1 MLSLDL
7 PAEPTVPLTPL
18 PDQSS
23 VSSPPPVS
31 ASSKRSRSW
40 AKQLRRRARYLYLK
54 FVRLRGHPEELA
66 RGLAAGV
73 FAGMFPLFG
82 LQTII
87 GVAIALRI
95 KGNPLMA
102 AGGTWI
108 SNPLTYLPIYAFN
121 YRLGSWILG
130 RPVVN
135 LFTDV
140 ESMKT
145 LIDTSADVGVAL
157 MLGSFVMGAI
167 FGTVSYFAGLPLIR
181 RARQRYRRIKHPDSS
196 SS

>member
-1 MLSLDL
+1 VALS
-7 PAEPTVPLTPL
+7 PNPT
-18 PDQSS
+18 
-23 VSSPPPVS
+23 
-31 ASSKRSRSW
+31 SSKPRRSLLERW
-40 AKQLRRRARYLYLK
+40 RRRIRYLYLK
-54 FVRLRGHPEELA
+54 FVRLRGHPKELA

-87 GVAIALRI
+87 GVAIAFRI

-121 YRLGSWILG
+121 YRLGCWLLG
-130 RPVVN
+130 RPAVN

-140 ESMKT
+140 ESLKSWLET
-145 LIDTSADVGVAL
+145 GTDVGIAL
-157 MLGSFVMGAI
+157 MLGSFVMGVL
-167 FGTVSYFAGLPLIR
+167 FGVLSYFAGLPLIR
-181 RARQRYRRIKHPDSS
+181 RARRQYRQIRNSD
-196 SS
+196 

>member
-1 MLSLDL
+1 ML
-7 PAEPTVPLTPL
+7 PVPSTQLSN
-18 PDQSS
+18 QSS
-23 VSSPPPVS
+23 VPTSKVS
-31 ASSKRSRSW
+31 SSKVPRAFGDRL
-40 AKQLRRRARYLYLK
+40 KRRIRYVYLK
-54 FVRLRGHPEELA
+54 FVRLRGHPKELA

-87 GVAIALRI
+87 GVAIAFRI

-121 YRLGSWILG
+121 YRLGCWILG
-130 RPVVN
+130 RPAVN

-140 ESMKT
+140 ESLKAWLET
-145 LIDTSADVGVAL
+145 GADVGVAL
-157 MLGSFVMGAI
+157 MLGSFVMGLI
-167 FGTVSYFAGLPLIR
+167 FGPLSYVIGLPLIR
-181 RARQRYRRIKHPDSS
+181 RARQRYRKLTHHES
-196 SS
+196 

>member
-1 MLSLDL
+1 MSLTLLTDQPSVPTPAHL
-7 PAEPTVPLTPL
+7 P
-18 PDQSS
+18 
-23 VSSPPPVS
+23 
-31 ASSKRSRSW
+31 ASSKPSRSW
-40 AKQLRRRARYLYLK
+40 WAQLQRRSRYIYLK
-54 FVRLRGHPEELA
+54 FIRLRGHPKELA

-82 LQTII
+82 VQTIM

-102 AGGTWI
+102 AAGTWI

-135 LFTDV
+135 LFTDA
-140 ESMKT
+140 ESMKAWVET
-145 LIDTSADVGVAL
+145 GTDVGIAL
-157 MLGSFVMGAI
+157 MLGSAVMGVI
-167 FGTVSYFAGLPLIR
+167 FGLASYFAGLPLIR
-181 RARQRYRRIKHPDSS
+181 RARRQYRQLKHPESH
-196 SS
+196 

>member
-1 MLSLDL
+1 MPFTLPPDRPVVPSSTNVPSL
-7 PAEPTVPLTPL
+7 TK
-18 PDQSS
+18 Q
-23 VSSPPPVS
+23 
-31 ASSKRSRSW
+31 SRSLGN
-40 AKQLRRRARYLYLK
+40 QLKRRARYIYLK
-54 FVRLRGHPEELA
+54 FIRLRGHPKELA

-82 LQTII
+82 LQTIM

-140 ESMKT
+140 ESLKA
-145 LIDTSADVGVAL
+145 LLDSSADVGIAL
-157 MLGSFVMGAI
+157 MLGSVVMGLI
-167 FGTVSYFAGLPLIR
+167 FAPLSYFGGLPLIR
-181 RARQRYRRIKHPDSS
+181 RARRRYRQIRHSDHHS
-196 SS
+196 

>member
-1 MLSLDL
+1 M
-7 PAEPTVPLTPL
+7 
-18 PDQSS
+18 
-23 VSSPPPVS
+23 
-31 ASSKRSRSW
+31 
-40 AKQLRRRARYLYLK
+40 KQWQRRVRYLYLK

-82 LQTII
+82 LQTIM

-145 LIDTSADVGVAL
+145 LLDTSADVGVAL
-157 MLGSFVMGAI
+157 ILGSFVMGAM
-167 FGTVSYFAGLPLIR
+167 FGPASYFAGLPLIR
-181 RARQRYRRIKHPDSS
+181 RARRRYRQIKHSDPS
-196 SS
+196 

>member
-1 MLSLDL
+1 M
-7 PAEPTVPLTPL
+7 PLTQL
-18 PDQSS
+18 PDKSS
-23 VSSPPPVS
+23 VPTSSPI
-31 ASSKRSRSW
+31 SSPKLQRSFTDQLKRRV
-40 AKQLRRRARYLYLK
+40 RYVYLK
-54 FVRLRGHPEELA
+54 FIRLRGHPKELA

-102 AGGTWI
+102 AAGTWI

-121 YRLGSWILG
+121 YRLGCLILG

-140 ESMKT
+140 ESMKAWLET
-145 LIDTSADVGVAL
+145 GADVGVAL
-157 MLGSFVMGAI
+157 MLGSFVMGMI
-167 FGTVSYFAGLPLIR
+167 FGPLSYAAGLPLIR
-181 RARQRYRRIKHPDSS
+181 RARKRYRKLTHHESS
-196 SS
+196 

>member
-7 PAEPTVPLTPL
+7 RAEPPVPRTPL
-18 PDQSS
+18 PDNSS
-23 VSSPPPVS
+23 VTIPTPVPATTKS
-31 ASSKRSRSW
+31 SRSW
-40 AKQLRRRARYLYLK
+40 GNQIKRRVRYVYLK
-54 FVRLRGHPEELA
+54 FIRLRGHPKELA

-82 LQTII
+82 LQTIM

-130 RPVVN
+130 RPAVN

-140 ESMKT
+140 ESMKA

-157 MLGSFVMGAI
+157 MLGSLMMGAI
-167 FGTVSYFAGLPLIR
+167 FGTASYFVGLPLIR
-181 RARQRYRRIKHPDSS
+181 RARRRYRQIKHPEA
-196 SS
+196 

>member
-1 MLSLDL
+1 M
-7 PAEPTVPLTPL
+7 PLIPL
-18 PDQSS
+18 FENPS
-23 VSSPPPVS
+23 VTPPVKSS
-31 ASSKRSRSW
+31 AKSSRPLIEN
-40 AKQLRRRARYLYLK
+40 LRRRIRYVYLK
-54 FVRLRGHPEELA
+54 FIRLRGHPKELA
-66 RGLAAGV
+66 RGVAAGV

-102 AGGTWI
+102 AAGTWI

-130 RPVVN
+130 RPAVN

-140 ESMKT
+140 ESLKGWLET
-145 LIDTSADVGVAL
+145 GADVGVAL

-167 FGTVSYFAGLPLIR
+167 FGPASYFMGLPLIR
-181 RARQRYRRIKHPDSS
+181 RARQRYRRIKHPES
-196 SS
+196 

>member
-1 MLSLDL
+1 M
-7 PAEPTVPLTPL
+7 PTTPL
-18 PDQSS
+18 PHESA
-23 VSSPPPVS
+23 VSSPGRRPQS
-31 ASSKRSRSW
+31 LSSSRSW
-40 AKQLRRRARYLYLK
+40 WVQLKRRSRYIYLK
-54 FVRLRGHPEELA
+54 FIRLRGHPKELA

-82 LQTII
+82 LQTIM
-87 GVAIALRI
+87 GVAIAFRV

-102 AGGTWI
+102 AAGTWI

-140 ESMKT
+140 ESMKAWLET
-145 LIDTSADVGVAL
+145 GADVGLAL

-167 FGTVSYFAGLPLIR
+167 FGTASYFVGLPLIR
-181 RARQRYRRIKHPDSS
+181 RARRRYRQFKHSES
-196 SS
+196 

>member
-1 MLSLDL
+1 MPVPSSTQL
-7 PAEPTVPLTPL
+7 PNKTSVPI
-18 PDQSS
+18 SS
-23 VSSPPPVS
+23 NVSKPKLQRSFGDRL
-31 ASSKRSRSW
+31 KRRI
-40 AKQLRRRARYLYLK
+40 RYIYLK
-54 FVRLRGHPEELA
+54 FVRLRGHPKELA

-121 YRLGSWILG
+121 YRLGCWILG
-130 RPVVN
+130 RPAVN
-135 LFTDV
+135 LFSDV
-140 ESMKT
+140 ESLKSWLET
-145 LIDTSADVGVAL
+145 GADVGIAL
-157 MLGSFVMGAI
+157 MLGSFVMGLI
-167 FGTVSYFAGLPLIR
+167 FGPLSYWVGLPLIH
-181 RARQRYRRIKHPDSS
+181 RARRQYRQFTHPES
-196 SS
+196 

>member
-1 MLSLDL
+1 M
-7 PAEPTVPLTPL
+7 PLTSL
-18 PDQSS
+18 PDKPSVPIPAHSS
-23 VSSPPPVS
+23 T
-31 ASSKRSRSW
+31 SSKSPRSIGAQLKRRS
-40 AKQLRRRARYLYLK
+40 RYLYLK
-54 FVRLRGHPEELA
+54 FVRLRGHPKELA

-121 YRLGSWILG
+121 YQLGSWLLG
-130 RPVVN
+130 RPVIN
-135 LFTDV
+135 LFTDA
-140 ESMKT
+140 ESMAAWLET
-145 LIDTSADVGVAL
+145 GADVGVAL
-157 MLGSFVMGAI
+157 MLGSTVMGLI
-167 FGTVSYFAGLPLIR
+167 FGVTSYFAGLPLIR
-181 RARQRYRRIKHPDSS
+181 RVRRRYRQIRHPQG
-196 SS
+196 